1 MADHCM
7 VIPGEWTSAGELWE
21 FVIDKKKMSR
31 IVPIHPGVSLSEL
44 RDNVAK
50 EFYTFTVPAL
60 PSTLSY
66 WPPNSKELATGLTTP
81 PIIMTNDGAISYLV
95 HHLAINPTMNL
106 FVTFDAKGEQPQ
118 QSQVAENPHPLV
130 TPNQPI
136 KPNFNPFRP
145 LSSTSS
151 KIPSFSLFDEDELLE
166 ETPLHPTNENIPP
179 YSDGTSPPPGPSKR
193 TRVSIQDETLSC
205 GDEMLEQMF
214 NEDPD
219 NIPEDWQ
226 LDDEDDTEPETS
238 DPLETVP
245 LSGFDHEF
253 WEPLIGENLGGS
265 DAAEVM
271 AGLHVPKTAPET
283 YQSTT
288 GSVFDHTV
296 RLSGEDDTYWKRDLD
311 FLGVHQKERPP
322 GQSNPTY
329 TRAQKDQPHTP
340 YSRGHSDTPYTRT
353 PTGTPYTPHVGVHP
367 RTPYTQTRRGETS
380 P

>member
-1 MADHCM
+1 
-7 VIPGEWTSAGELWE
+7 
-21 FVIDKKKMSR
+21 
-31 IVPIHPGVSLSEL
+31 
-44 RDNVAK
+44 
-50 EFYTFTVPAL
+50 
-60 PSTLSY
+60 
-66 WPPNSKELATGLTTP
+66 
-81 PIIMTNDGAISYLV
+81 
-95 HHLAINPTMNL
+95 
-106 FVTFDAKGEQPQ
+106 
-118 QSQVAENPHPLV
+118 
-130 TPNQPI
+130 
-136 KPNFNPFRP
+136 
-145 LSSTSS
+145 
-151 KIPSFSLFDEDELLE
+151 
-166 ETPLHPTNENIPP
+166 
-179 YSDGTSPPPGPSKR
+179 
-193 TRVSIQDETLSC
+193 
-205 GDEMLEQMF
+205 MLEQMF

-226 LDDEDDTEPETS
+226 LDDEDDTEPDTS

-245 LSGFDHEF
+245 LRGFDHDF

-296 RLSGEDDTYWKRDLD
+296 RLSGEDDTDWKRDLD

-322 GQSNPTY
+322 GQSNPPY

-367 RTPYTQTRRGETS
+367 RTPYTQTRRVGLPHVQLVGDCYRTQTWKDTYAGVIYPEAPFGEIPIPPVIASLNLQPPNTRRPS
-380 P
+380 GRPKDQRIPSTGSQKKQNLTNAAAAVLRDTTGLDANCPSNLW